1 MTSSISQW
9 KGIGRSTLVICVLTG
24 FVAVG
29 LSETAFAQRLKG
41 KLADGKYTSP
51 RSLFTVPA
59 PKASNWAGVAFTIQE
74 ETETGDRNYDT
85 VAFYVKDFGEVLLAS
100 VRRIP
105 QVALDNMAKDDPQN
119 VVKNLANKALGDWRQ
134 NLTEEPAVVEE
145 DLVSTPYGQAALRI
159 YKVVKGSLLQ
169 RTVGGSGK
177 GPESF
182 DVLIAV
188 IVAKRND
195 HMISAI
201 AENDANPLEKDRL
214 RAKLQEFFGGVMVPE
229 APRFDKR

>member
-1 MTSSISQW
+1 MILSMSQW
-9 KGIGRSTLVICVLTG
+9 KSVARSPLVISVVTG
-24 FVAVG
+24 FVAGG

-41 KLADGKYTSP
+41 RLADGKYTSP
-51 RSLFTVPA
+51 RSLFTVPV

-74 ETETGDRNYDT
+74 ATETGDRNYDT
-85 VAFYVKDFGEVLLAS
+85 VVFYVKDFGEVLLAS

-119 VVKNLANKALGDWRQ
+119 VVKNLADKALDDWRQ
-134 NLTEEPAVVEE
+134 NLTEEPTVVEE
-145 DLVSTPYGQAALRI
+145 DLVSTPYGQAAVRI

-188 IVAKRND
+188 IAAKRND

-201 AENDANPLEKDRL
+201 AENDANALEKDRL
-214 RAKLQEFFGGVMVPE
+214 RARLQQFFGGMVVPE